1 MIVDPLSAIHD
12 RHKSAATVHSPRYS
26 KRHPPFHFL
35 TIASVSKSQIIELLE
50 SASEL
55 SFMRRDS
62 LSVGKGLMRDN
73 LAGRSLAAIFEK
85 PSTRT
90 RAAFCTAAFEEGA
103 SSQCMGAN
111 DIHLGE
117 KESVADTAQVLS
129 QYFSLIAWRGHA
141 HANVEELAR
150 SAGVPV
156 VNLLSDMHHPTQALA
171 DALTMAQEFGSLAQR
186 KLVFFGDVTNNV
198 ARSLCEMGQKLGF
211 GVVLCGPEALLESP
225 LTPRGDGIS
234 TDPDPIRAARGAH
247 VLYTDVWTS
256 MGDARAGEN
265 HVRSVE
271 NQNSAESMFLPY
283 QVNRRLCL
291 ATGMDETI
299 VLHCLPALREREVTS
314 EVLDSSQSRVLLQA
328 ENRLH
333 TMKAVLLKSLKMD

>member
-1 MIVDPLSAIHD
+1 MNIDPLVAIHD
-12 RHKSAATVHSPRYS
+12 RHKRAATEHSSRYS
-26 KRHPPFHFL
+26 PFHFL
-35 TIASVSKSQIIELLE
+35 TIAAVSKSEIIELLE

-55 SFMRRDS
+55 SFLRRDS
-62 LSVGKGLMRDN
+62 HNAGRAGKGLMRN
-73 LAGRSLAAIFEK
+73 ALAGHSLAAIFEK

-103 SSQCMGAN
+103 SAQCMGAN

-198 ARSLCEMGQKLGF
+198 ARSLCEVGQKLGF

-234 TDPDPIRAARGAH
+234 IDPDPIRAARGAH

-256 MGDARAGEN
+256 MGDARTGEN
-265 HVRSVE
+265 KK
-271 NQNSAESMFLPY
+271 SAEAMFLPY

-291 ATGMDETI
+291 ATGIDETI

-333 TMKAVLLKSLKMD
+333 TMKAILLKSLKVD

>member
-1 MIVDPLSAIHD
+1 MTVDLLGAIHD
-12 RHKSAATVHSPRYS
+12 RHKRAATGHPPRHSNGQPA
-26 KRHPPFHFL
+26 RHAPFHFL
-35 TIASVSKSQIIELLE
+35 TIASVTKSEIIDLLE

-55 SFMRRDS
+55 SFLRRDS
-62 LSVGKGLMRDN
+62 LSVGKGLMRDA

-103 SSQCMGAN
+103 SAQCMGTN

-117 KESVADTAQVLS
+117 KESIADTAQVLS

-150 SAGVPV
+150 SADVPV

-186 KLVFFGDVTNNV
+186 KLVFYGDVTNNV
-198 ARSLCEMGQKLGF
+198 ARSLCEVGQKLGF

-225 LTPRGDGIS
+225 LTPRGEGIS

-256 MGDARAGEN
+256 MGDARSGA
-265 HVRSVE
+265 
-271 NQNSAESMFLPY
+271 NQNSAESMFLPF

-291 ATGMDETI
+291 ATGIDDTI

-333 TMKAVLLKSLKMD
+333 TMKAILLKALKVD